1 MAQFILLY
9 KFTKTSL
16 QKNIISYE
24 LTLTNALLQGELYK
38 ELLKRFTF
46 YNELEDAMK
55 QSQQIQQ
62 AG

>member
-55 QSQQIQQ
+55 QSQ
-62 AG
+62 